1 MVQRKWFVI
10 YYLVYF
16 MGTVIVT
23 GVTVLAQVLIP
34 VVT

>member
-1 MVQRKWFVI
+1 MVQGIWFVI

-16 MGTVIVT
+16 VGAVIVT
-23 GVTVLAQVLIP
+23 GVTVLTQVLIP